1 MAPPAVAAVL
11 QKVTATVREH
21 GMVEPGQR
29 VLVACSG
36 GPDSVCL
43 LQSLHRLRRLLRIR
57 LVVFHFDHALRPGSS
72 GDAAYVRRLASRLD
86 LPVVIRRAAAAPEPG
101 RSVEEWARAARY
113 AALDEAA
120 AKVGADVA
128 ALGHTLDDQAETV
141 LLGLLRGGGLEAVG
155 GMPPVTSLPPG
166 GFPGVRPLIDT
177 TREETER
184 FCRSLGLR
192 PRRDPTNRD
201 RRFLRNR
208 LRLDVLPLLERR
220 LGRGVRASVAR
231 AGDHLRADAEYLG
244 DLAEQAAGETTRI
257 GRGEVRLEVAGLARL
272 PRPLATRVVRRAL
285 RLASRGDQPGR
296 DPEAAHV
303 AAVLDLAGGRGGRR
317 VDLPGGLLAVRAG
330 GYLLISRA
338 SPETAGHGPHPSPGR
353 RRRASPR
360 GRRDRHGRGP
370 A

>member
-220 LGRGVRASVAR
+220 LGRGVRASAGRSGWRWPAWPGCPARWPLGWSGAPSAWPPEGTSPDGTRKRRMWPRCSIWLGVVVADGSTCP
-231 AGDHLRADAEYLG
+231 AVCSPSG
-244 DLAEQAAGETTRI
+244 
-257 GRGEVRLEVAGLARL
+257 
-272 PRPLATRVVRRAL
+272 
-285 RLASRGDQPGR
+285 
-296 DPEAAHV
+296 PE
-303 AAVLDLAGGRGGRR
+303 G
-317 VDLPGGLLAVRAG
+317 
-330 GYLLISRA
+330 IF
-338 SPETAGHGPHPSPGR
+338 
-353 RRRASPR
+353 
-360 GRRDRHGRGP
+360 
-370 A
+370 